1 MTDLKKMIDNA
12 NIIKENEKQNCL
24 KYFIVDDIV
33 DDSMY
38 KLSQEAI
45 KDIRANEKK
54 GVAYF
59 KDLQTA
65 TLIELAEIQ
74 Q

>member
-1 MTDLKKMIDNA
+1 MADLKKMINRA

-24 KYFIVDDIV
+24 KYFIVDDIL
-33 DDSMY
+33 DDIMY

-45 KDIRANEKK
+45 KDIKANEKK

-59 KDLQTA
+59 KDLQTS
-65 TLIELAEIQ
+65 TLIELAEI
-74 Q
+74 

>member
-1 MTDLKKMIDNA
+1 MADLKKMINRA
-12 NIIKENEKQNCL
+12 NILKEYDKQNCL

-38 KLSQEAI
+38 KLSKEAI
-45 KDIRANEKK
+45 KDIKSNEKK

-59 KDLQTA
+59 KDLKTS
-65 TLIELAEIQ
+65 TLIELSEIQ
-74 Q
+74 